1 MKRNVVEMVLGAVVL
16 LVAAYFL
23 VFSYKASN
31 VKSTNGYAIHANF
44 AEIGGL
50 SIGSD
55 VRMSG
60 VKIGNVSS
68 ITLDQENYLAKVT
81 MSIASDVK
89 LPEDSSA
96 SVASESLMG
105 GNFLNIEPGAAEE
118 SIANNGYIQY
128 TQDAQNLE
136 KLLGRFIF
144 SLQGSESENETAE

>member
-1 MKRNVVEMVLGAVVL
+1 
-16 LVAAYFL
+16 
-23 VFSYKASN
+23 
-31 VKSTNGYAIHANF
+31 
-44 AEIGGL
+44 
-50 SIGSD
+50 
-55 VRMSG
+55 
-60 VKIGNVSS
+60 
-68 ITLDQENYLAKVT
+68 